1 MLVMA
6 GVTSAC
12 PESHRRRAV
21 SRPPRLGVPPMR
33 GAARAARIIGMSQT
47 IETTTSVTVIH
58 GAMLSFEWIGA
69 TGATEAPLRLREH
82 HETLLRVIE
91 GTVILELDGAERAM
105 TIEDEARIAAGAPH
119 RLWKAGDGEARI
131 MQEL

>member
-1 MLVMA
+1 
-6 GVTSAC
+6 
-12 PESHRRRAV
+12 
-21 SRPPRLGVPPMR
+21 
-33 GAARAARIIGMSQT
+33 MSQT

-69 TGATEAPLRLREH
+69 TSAADAPLRLRAQ

-91 GTVILELDGAERAM
+91 GTVILQVEGTERSL
-105 TIEDEARIAAGAPH
+105 TIEHEARIEPGIPH

-131 MQEL
+131 VQELRQAR